1 MEARNLTQTA
11 KFDNELHSV
20 LEDAKVN
27 PKDCYQCG
35 KCSAGCPVASD
46 ADMTPR
52 EVLRHLQ
59 LEQVDPVLK
68 SNMPWLCAGCGMCL
82 ARCPQSVDIPNL
94 MLACRR
100 AAEAQGI
107 KPIGEVARFNQL
119 FVNGVREKGLSDEA
133 VLAMRFNLATG
144 HFLQDALS
152 APKMVVRGMIGPTS
166 KEQANAD
173 EVKELIDRARMAAS
187 QNTPSPEKEA

>member
-1 MEARNLTQTA
+1 MRKMLGWLPCRIRYRHDSSRSATPFTTRASRPGFKIKHALA
-11 KFDNELHSV
+11 LRWMRHVPGS
-20 LEDAKVN
+20 LP
-27 PKDCYQCG
+27 PK
-35 KCSAGCPVASD
+35 
-46 ADMTPR
+46 
-52 EVLRHLQ
+52 
-59 LEQVDPVLK
+59 
-68 SNMPWLCAGCGMCL
+68 
-82 ARCPQSVDIPNL
+82 
-94 MLACRR
+94 
-100 AAEAQGI
+100 
-107 KPIGEVARFNQL
+107 RFNQL

>member
-1 MEARNLTQTA
+1 
-11 KFDNELHSV
+11 
-20 LEDAKVN
+20 
-27 PKDCYQCG
+27 
-35 KCSAGCPVASD
+35 
-46 ADMTPR
+46 
-52 EVLRHLQ
+52 
-59 LEQVDPVLK
+59 
-68 SNMPWLCAGCGMCL
+68 MCL
-82 ARCPQSVDIPNL
+82 ARCPQSVDLPNL

-100 AAEAQGI
+100 AAEVQGI
-107 KPIGEVARFNQL
+107 KPIGEVARFSQL

-133 VLAMRFNLATG
+133 VLAMRFNLTTG

-166 KEQANAD
+166 KEQANSD